1 MQKIPISRFKARC
14 LAILEEVRR
23 TKQPVQVTRFG
34 VPVAEVGPLTAPL
47 RPDHWMGSLK
57 DTARIKG
64 DIVKP
69 AAGEAAWEVVRS

>member
-34 VPVAEVGPLTAPL
+34 VPVAEVGPPSAPL
-47 RPDHWMGSLK
+47 RQDHWMGSMK
-57 DTARIKG
+57 GTARIKG
-64 DIVKP
+64 DIVEP
-69 AAGEAAWEVVRS
+69 VAGEDAWEVLRP